1 MNACSYIHWIGDAG
15 MTDTTRQRD
24 KPVQGRMPED
34 EFLFDLA
41 DFFKVL
47 GDTTRIKILKALSFS
62 DMCVADIAALL
73 EMTQSAISHQLRVL
87 KQAHLVKFRREGKNI
102 IYSLDDDHVEH
113 IVAEGSIHLEHS
125 KDRGKATL

>member
-1 MNACSYIHWIGDAG
+1 
-15 MTDTTRQRD
+15 MTDTTQN
-24 KPVQGRMPED
+24 PVQLVRDRMPED

-47 GDTTRIKILKALSFS
+47 GDSTRIKILKALSFS
-62 DMCVADIAALL
+62 EMCVADIAALL

-87 KQAHLVKFRREGKNI
+87 KLAHLVKFRRDGKNI

-113 IVAEGSIHLEHS
+113 IVAEGFTHLEHS
-125 KDRGKATL
+125 KGGRRTPQ

>member
-1 MNACSYIHWIGDAG
+1 

-73 EMTQSAISHQLRVL
+73 GMTQSAISHQLRVL